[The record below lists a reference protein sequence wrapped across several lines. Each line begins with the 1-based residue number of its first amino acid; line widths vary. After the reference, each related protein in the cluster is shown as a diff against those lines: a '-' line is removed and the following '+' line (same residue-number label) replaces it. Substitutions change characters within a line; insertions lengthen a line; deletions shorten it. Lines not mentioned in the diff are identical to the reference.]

1 MRVVVTGA
9 TGFIG
14 REVVRELAAR
24 GDEVVALSRDAE
36 GARAALP
43 MLAAAHAWR
52 PVAEPAPA
60 AAFDG
65 ADAVVNLV
73 GEPTHGRW
81 TRAKRKAILDTR
93 ETATRNLVAG
103 MRGSGVRALV
113 SGSALGCYGDRGDE
127 ELTEESA
134 PGSGFLAEV
143 CARWEAAA
151 REAPC
156 RVVLLRT
163 GLVVG
168 PGAGVLASLLPM
180 ARLGLSGPLGSGR
193 QWWPW
198 AHRDDLAGLALHA
211 LDRAEIEGPLN
222 ASAPSPARQ
231 REFAAE
237 LGRAL
242 RRPAFLPAPAFALRI
257 ALGGFAD
264 EVLSSRRM
272 LPAKALATGYAFRHA
287 ELGAALR
294 ACLRA
299 AR

>member
-1 MRVVVTGA
+1 MDG
-9 TGFIG
+9 G
-14 REVVRELAAR
+14 R
-24 GDEVVALSRDAE
+24 
-36 GARAALP
+36 
-43 MLAAAHAWR
+43 
-52 PVAEPAPA
+52 APS
-60 AAFDG
+60 
-65 ADAVVNLV
+65 V
-73 GEPTHGRW
+73 
-81 TRAKRKAILDTR
+81 KAILDTR

-151 REAPC
+151 RDAPC

-168 PGAGVLASLLPM
+168 PDGGVLASLLPM

-272 LPAKALATGYAFRHA
+272 LPAKALATGYAFCHA

-294 ACLRA
+294 ACLRT